1 MKTNQW
7 HVMPAI
13 ISTAILSFCGVLIET
28 SMNVTFPELMSL
40 FSVGPAAIQWLT
52 TANLLAVAVIV
63 PLSAY
68 LIRNYSERH
77 IFILAN
83 SLFLLGMAIDSIAP
97 SLAILLIGRVLQGM
111 GTGIALPLL
120 FHIIM
125 SRVDFEKRGLVMGVA
140 TMTTSLAP
148 AIGPSY
154 GGIILAYMGWQMIFI
169 MLFPLI
175 LLSTFFGLRSIPSR
189 SVPII
194 EKVNWLAFAVLGIAL
209 STLLIAI
216 EQLSLVLLIISLVSF
231 FLFYTFNKKNTLLNI
246 TVFKNKP
253 YVILLFGVLTYQM
266 IPLGLSFILPNH
278 LQLVL
283 KTGSVNAG
291 LFMFPGAILAAILYP
306 LSGHILDR
314 MGAFKPLFF
323 GLFLSIL
330 GLGLMSVALM
340 GKSTL
345 FLLGSD
351 ILVKA
356 GMGIGASNMIT
367 SALSKLEKHVEADGN
382 SVLNTLQQFA
392 GAFATAVSSQFFAL
406 GQASQHL
413 NGESIGGRNAVYFI
427 LVFVVVT
434 FINIIYL
441 KKRHVIA

>member
-1 MKTNQW
+1 MNTKQW

-52 TANLLAVAVIV
+52 TANLLAVACIV

-68 LIRNYSERH
+68 LIRNYSERY

-83 SLFLLGMAIDSIAP
+83 SLFLIGMAIDSIAP
-97 SLAILLIGRVLQGM
+97 TLSILLIGRILQGM

-125 SRVDFEKRGLVMGVA
+125 SRVEFEKRGLVMGVA

-154 GGIILAYMGWQMIFI
+154 GGIILAYMGWQMIFVT
-169 MLFPLI
+169 LFPLI
-175 LLSTFFGLRSIPSR
+175 LLSTFFGLKSIPNR
-189 SVPII
+189 DVLII
-194 EKVNWLAFAVLGIAL
+194 EKVNWLAFGLLGIAL
-209 STLLIAI
+209 STLLISI
-216 EQLSLVLLIISLVSF
+216 EKLSVILFIVSMLSF
-231 FLFYTFNKKNTLLNI
+231 VLFYFFNKKKMLLNLQ
-246 TVFKNKP
+246 VFKNTT
-253 YVILLFGVLTYQM
+253 YLILLLGVLTYQM
-266 IPLGLSFILPNH
+266 IPLALSFILPNH

-283 KTGSVNAG
+283 NLSSVQAG

-314 MGAFKPLFF
+314 LGAFKPLV
-323 GLFLSIL
+323 L
-330 GLGLMSVALM
+330 GLSLAIIGLALMTIALM
-340 GKSTL
+340 GKSAL
-345 FLLGSD
+345 FLLVSD

-356 GMGIGASNMIT
+356 GMGVGASNMIT
-367 SALSKLEKHVEADGN
+367 SALTKLEKNLEADGN

-392 GAFATAVSSQFFAL
+392 GAFATAVASQFFAI
-406 GQASQHL
+406 GQASGQV
-413 NGESIGGRNAVYFI
+413 NGESLGARNGVYFI
-427 LVFVVVT
+427 LVFVVIT
-434 FINIIYL
+434 FINILFL
-441 KKRHVIA
+441 KNRKAIS

>member
-1 MKTNQW
+1 MNTKQW

-52 TANLLAVAVIV
+52 TANLLAVACIV

-68 LIRNYSERH
+68 LIRNYSERY

-83 SLFLLGMAIDSIAP
+83 SLFLIGMAIDSIAP
-97 SLAILLIGRVLQGM
+97 TLSILLIGRILQGM

-125 SRVDFEKRGLVMGVA
+125 SRVEFEKRGLVMGVA

-154 GGIILAYMGWQMIFI
+154 GGIILAYMGWQMIFVT
-169 MLFPLI
+169 LFPLI
-175 LLSTFFGLRSIPSR
+175 LLSTFFGLKSIPNR
-189 SVPII
+189 DVLII
-194 EKVNWLAFAVLGIAL
+194 EKVNWLAFGVLGIAL
-209 STLLIAI
+209 STLLISI
-216 EQLSLVLLIISLVSF
+216 EKLSVILFIVSMLSF
-231 FLFYTFNKKNTLLNI
+231 VLFYFFNKKKMLLNLQ
-246 TVFKNKP
+246 VFKNTT
-253 YVILLFGVLTYQM
+253 YLILLLGVLTYQM
-266 IPLGLSFILPNH
+266 IPLALSFILPNH

-283 KTGSVNAG
+283 NLSSVQAG

-314 MGAFKPLFF
+314 LGAFEPLV
-323 GLFLSIL
+323 L
-330 GLGLMSVALM
+330 GLSLAIIGLAFMTIALM
-340 GKSTL
+340 GKSAL
-345 FLLGSD
+345 FLLVSD

-356 GMGIGASNMIT
+356 GMGVGASNMIT
-367 SALSKLEKHVEADGN
+367 SALTKLEKNLEADGN

-392 GAFATAVSSQFFAL
+392 GAFATAVASQFFAI
-406 GQASQHL
+406 GQASGQV
-413 NGESIGGRNAVYFI
+413 NGESLGARNGVYFI
-427 LVFVVVT
+427 LVFVVIT
-434 FINIIYL
+434 FINILIL
-441 KKRHVIA
+441 KNRKAIS

>member
-1 MKTNQW
+1 MNTKQW

-52 TANLLAVAVIV
+52 TANLLAVACIV

-68 LIRNYSERH
+68 LIRNYSERY

-83 SLFLLGMAIDSIAP
+83 SLFLIGMAIDSIAP
-97 SLAILLIGRVLQGM
+97 TLSILLIGRILQGM

-125 SRVDFEKRGLVMGVA
+125 SRVEFEKRGLVMGVA

-154 GGIILAYMGWQMIFI
+154 GGIILAYMGWQMIFVT
-169 MLFPLI
+169 LFPLI
-175 LLSTFFGLRSIPSR
+175 LLSTFFGLKSIPNR
-189 SVPII
+189 DVLII
-194 EKVNWLAFAVLGIAL
+194 EKVNWLAFGLLGIAL
-209 STLLIAI
+209 STLLISI
-216 EQLSLVLLIISLVSF
+216 EKLSVILFIVSMLSF
-231 FLFYTFNKKNTLLNI
+231 VLFYFFNKKKMLLNLQ
-246 TVFKNKP
+246 VFKNTT
-253 YVILLFGVLTYQM
+253 YLILLLGVLTYQM
-266 IPLGLSFILPNH
+266 IPLALSFILPNH

-283 KTGSVNAG
+283 NLSSVQAG

-314 MGAFKPLFF
+314 LGAFKPLV
-323 GLFLSIL
+323 L
-330 GLGLMSVALM
+330 GLSLAIIGLALMTIALM
-340 GKSTL
+340 GKSAL
-345 FLLGSD
+345 FLLVSD

-356 GMGIGASNMIT
+356 GMGVGASNMIT
-367 SALSKLEKHVEADGN
+367 SALTKLEKNLEADGN

-392 GAFATAVSSQFFAL
+392 GAFATAVASQFFVI
-406 GQASQHL
+406 GQASGQV
-413 NGESIGGRNAVYFI
+413 NGESLGARNGVYFI
-427 LVFVVVT
+427 LVFVVIT
-434 FINIIYL
+434 FINILFL
-441 KKRHVIA
+441 KNRKAIS

>member
-1 MKTNQW
+1 MNTKQW

-52 TANLLAVAVIV
+52 TANLLAVACIV

-68 LIRNYSERH
+68 LIRNYSERY

-83 SLFLLGMAIDSIAP
+83 SLFLIGMAIDSIAATL
-97 SLAILLIGRVLQGM
+97 SILLIGRILQGM

-125 SRVDFEKRGLVMGVA
+125 SRVEFEKRGLVMGVA

-154 GGIILAYMGWQMIFI
+154 GGIILAYMGWQMIFVT
-169 MLFPLI
+169 LFPLI
-175 LLSTFFGLRSIPSR
+175 LLSTFFGLKSIPNR
-189 SVPII
+189 DVLII
-194 EKVNWLAFAVLGIAL
+194 EKVNWLAFGLLGIAL
-209 STLLIAI
+209 STLLISI
-216 EQLSLVLLIISLVSF
+216 EKLSVILFIVSMLSF
-231 FLFYTFNKKNTLLNI
+231 VLFYFFNKKKMLLNLQ
-246 TVFKNKP
+246 VFKNTT
-253 YVILLFGVLTYQM
+253 YLILLLGVLTYQM
-266 IPLGLSFILPNH
+266 IPLALSFILPNH

-283 KTGSVNAG
+283 NLSSVQAG

-314 MGAFKPLFF
+314 LGAFKPLV
-323 GLFLSIL
+323 L
-330 GLGLMSVALM
+330 GLSLAIIGLALMTIALM
-340 GKSTL
+340 GKSAL
-345 FLLGSD
+345 FLLVSD

-356 GMGIGASNMIT
+356 GMGVGASNMIT
-367 SALSKLEKHVEADGN
+367 SALTKLEKNLEADGN

-392 GAFATAVSSQFFAL
+392 GAFATAVASQFFAI
-406 GQASQHL
+406 GQASGQV
-413 NGESIGGRNAVYFI
+413 NGESLGARNGVYFI
-427 LVFVVVT
+427 LVFVVIT
-434 FINIIYL
+434 FINILFL
-441 KKRHVIA
+441 KNRKAIS

>member
-1 MKTNQW
+1 MNTKQW

-52 TANLLAVAVIV
+52 TANLLAVACIV

-68 LIRNYSERH
+68 LIRNYSERY

-83 SLFLLGMAIDSIAP
+83 SLFLIGMAIDSIAP
-97 SLAILLIGRVLQGM
+97 TLSILLIGRILQGM

-125 SRVDFEKRGLVMGVA
+125 SRVEFEKRGLVMGVA

-154 GGIILAYMGWQMIFI
+154 GGIILAYMGWQMIFVT
-169 MLFPLI
+169 LFPLI
-175 LLSTFFGLRSIPSR
+175 LLSTFFGLKSIPNR
-189 SVPII
+189 DVLII
-194 EKVNWLAFAVLGIAL
+194 EKVNWLAFGVLGIAL
-209 STLLIAI
+209 STLLISI
-216 EQLSLVLLIISLVSF
+216 EKLSVILFIVSMLSF
-231 FLFYTFNKKNTLLNI
+231 VLFYFFNKKKMLLNLQ
-246 TVFKNKP
+246 VFKNTT
-253 YVILLFGVLTYQM
+253 YLILLLGVLTYQM
-266 IPLGLSFILPNH
+266 IPLALSFILPNH

-283 KTGSVNAG
+283 NLSSVQAG

-314 MGAFKPLFF
+314 LGAFKPLV
-323 GLFLSIL
+323 L
-330 GLGLMSVALM
+330 GLSLAIIGLAFMTIALM
-340 GKSTL
+340 GKSAL
-345 FLLGSD
+345 FLLVSD

-356 GMGIGASNMIT
+356 GMGVGASNMIT
-367 SALSKLEKHVEADGN
+367 SALTKLEKNLEADGN

-392 GAFATAVSSQFFAL
+392 GAFATAVASQFFAI
-406 GQASQHL
+406 GQASGQV
-413 NGESIGGRNAVYFI
+413 NGESLGARNGVYFI
-427 LVFVVVT
+427 LVFVVIT
-434 FINIIYL
+434 FINILIL
-441 KKRHVIA
+441 KNRKAIS

>member
-1 MKTNQW
+1 MNTKQW

-52 TANLLAVAVIV
+52 TANLLAVACIV

-68 LIRNYSERH
+68 LIRNYSERY

-83 SLFLLGMAIDSIAP
+83 SLFLIGMAIDSIAP
-97 SLAILLIGRVLQGM
+97 TLSILLIGRILQGM

-125 SRVDFEKRGLVMGVA
+125 SRVEFEKRGLVMGVA

-154 GGIILAYMGWQMIFI
+154 GGIILAYMGWQMIFVT
-169 MLFPLI
+169 LFPLI
-175 LLSTFFGLRSIPSR
+175 LLSTFFGLKSIPNR
-189 SVPII
+189 DVLII
-194 EKVNWLAFAVLGIAL
+194 EKVNWLAFGVLGIAL
-209 STLLIAI
+209 STLLISI
-216 EQLSLVLLIISLVSF
+216 EKLSVILFIVSMLSF
-231 FLFYTFNKKNTLLNI
+231 VLFYFFNKKKMLLNLQ
-246 TVFKNKP
+246 VFKNTT
-253 YVILLFGVLTYQM
+253 YLILLLGVLTYQM
-266 IPLGLSFILPNH
+266 IPLALSFILPNH

-283 KTGSVNAG
+283 NLSSVQAG

-314 MGAFKPLFF
+314 LGAFKPLF
-323 GLFLSIL
+323 L
-330 GLGLMSVALM
+330 GLSLAIIGLAFMTIALM
-340 GKSTL
+340 GKSAL
-345 FLLGSD
+345 FLLVSD

-356 GMGIGASNMIT
+356 GMGVGASNMIT
-367 SALSKLEKHVEADGN
+367 SALTKLEKNLEADGN

-392 GAFATAVSSQFFAL
+392 GAFATAVASQFFAI
-406 GQASQHL
+406 GQASGQV
-413 NGESIGGRNAVYFI
+413 NGESLGARNGVYFI
-427 LVFVVVT
+427 LVFVVIT
-434 FINIIYL
+434 FINILIL
-441 KKRHVIA
+441 KNRKAIS